1 MPQTQKSVFSS
12 RMFTIFF
19 WGSLGY
25 SILLILNSVI
35 RIFTYR
41 EVFEVLGQ
49 KNQNLSLDYV
59 GTAFMTLWYEFYY
72 SMLFWI
78 GIFTIVFIVW
88 QIVAKIRKQFC
99 LKTFFYGLI
108 WLVCITGCLVSLY
121 IFRREVL
128 KVRVIDDIFFTK

>member
-35 RIFTYR
+35 RIFAYR
-41 EVFEVLGQ
+41 EVYEFLGG
-49 KNQNLSLDYV
+49 KDQNLSLDYV
-59 GTAFMTLWYEFYY
+59 AAAFMTLWYEFYY

-78 GIFTIVFIVW
+78 GIFTIIFIVR
-88 QIVAKIRKQFC
+88 QIIAKIRKQFC

-121 IFRREVL
+121 IFRLEVL
-128 KVRVIDDIFFTK
+128 KVIDYMFSPQ

>member
-35 RIFTYR
+35 RIFAYR
-41 EVFEVLGQ
+41 ETYEFLGE
-49 KNQNLSLDYV
+49 KDQNLSLDYV

-78 GIFTIVFIVW
+78 GIFTIVFIVR
-88 QIVAKIRKQFC
+88 QIIAKIRKQFW
-99 LKTFFYGLI
+99 LKTFFYALI

-121 IFRREVL
+121 IFRLEVL
-128 KVRVIDDIFFTK
+128 KVIDYMFSPQ

>member
-72 SMLFWI
+72 SILFWI

>member
-41 EVFEVLGQ
+41 EVYEVLGQ

-128 KVRVIDDIFFTK
+128 KVIDYMFSPQ

>member
-1 MPQTQKSVFSS
+1 MPLRQKSVFSS

-59 GTAFMTLWYEFYY
+59 WTAFMTLWYEFYY

-78 GIFTIVFIVW
+78 GIFTIVFIVR
-88 QIVAKIRKQFC
+88 QIIAKIRKQFC

-121 IFRREVL
+121 IFRLEVL
-128 KVRVIDDIFFTK
+128 KVIDYMFSPQ

>member
-35 RIFTYR
+35 RIFAYR
-41 EVFEVLGQ
+41 EVYEFLGE
-49 KNQNLSLDYV
+49 KDQNLSLDYV
-59 GTAFMTLWYEFYY
+59 AAAFMTLWYEFYY

-78 GIFTIVFIVW
+78 GIFTIIFIVR
-88 QIVAKIRKQFC
+88 QIIAKIRKQFC

-121 IFRREVL
+121 IFRLEVL
-128 KVRVIDDIFFTK
+128 KVIDYMFSPQ

>member
-35 RIFTYR
+35 RIFTYI

-72 SMLFWI
+72 SILFWI
-78 GIFTIVFIVW
+78 GIFTIVFIVR
-88 QIVAKIRKQFC
+88 QIIAKIRKQFC

-128 KVRVIDDIFFTK
+128 KVIDYMFSPQ

>member
-35 RIFTYR
+35 RIFAYR
-41 EVFEVLGQ
+41 ETYEFLGE
-49 KNQNLSLDYV
+49 KDQNLSLDYV

-78 GIFTIVFIVW
+78 GIFTIIFIVR
-88 QIVAKIRKQFC
+88 QIIAKIRKQFC

-108 WLVCITGCLVSLY
+108 WLVCITGCLVSLH
-121 IFRREVL
+121 IFRLEVL
-128 KVRVIDDIFFTK
+128 KVIDYMFSPQ

>member
-35 RIFTYR
+35 RIFTYI

-72 SMLFWI
+72 SILFWI

-108 WLVCITGCLVSLY
+108 WLVCITGCLVSLH
-121 IFRREVL
+121 IFRLEVL
-128 KVRVIDDIFFTK
+128 KVIEYMFSRQ

>member
-41 EVFEVLGQ
+41 EVYEVLGQ

-72 SMLFWI
+72 SILF
-78 GIFTIVFIVW
+78 
-88 QIVAKIRKQFC
+88 
-99 LKTFFYGLI
+99 
-108 WLVCITGCLVSLY
+108 
-121 IFRREVL
+121 
-128 KVRVIDDIFFTK
+128 

>member
-1 MPQTQKSVFSS
+1 MPLRQKSVFSS

-35 RIFTYR
+35 RIFAYIETY
-41 EVFEVLGQ
+41 EFLGE
-49 KNQNLSLDYV
+49 KDQNLSLDYV

-78 GIFTIVFIVW
+78 GIFTIVFIVR
-88 QIVAKIRKQFC
+88 QIIAKIRKQFC

-128 KVRVIDDIFFTK
+128 KVIDYMFSPQ

>member
-35 RIFTYR
+35 RIFAYQETY
-41 EVFEVLGQ
+41 EFLSE
-49 KNQNLSLDYV
+49 KDQNLSLDYV

-78 GIFTIVFIVW
+78 GIFTIIFIVR
-88 QIVAKIRKQFC
+88 QIIAKIRKQFC

-121 IFRREVL
+121 IFRLEVL
-128 KVRVIDDIFFTK
+128 KVIDYMFSPQ

>member
-49 KNQNLSLDYV
+49 KNQNLSLDYA

-78 GIFTIVFIVW
+78 GIFTIIFIVR
-88 QIVAKIRKQFC
+88 QIIAKIRKQFC

-121 IFRREVL
+121 IFRLEVL
-128 KVRVIDDIFFTK
+128 KVIDYMFSPQ

>member
-72 SMLFWI
+72 SILFWI

-128 KVRVIDDIFFTK
+128 KVIDYMFFTK

>member
-35 RIFTYR
+35 RIFTYI

-78 GIFTIVFIVW
+78 GIFTIVFIVR
-88 QIVAKIRKQFC
+88 QIIAKIRKQFC

-128 KVRVIDDIFFTK
+128 KAIDYMFSPQ

>member
-41 EVFEVLGQ
+41 ETYEVLGQ

-78 GIFTIVFIVW
+78 GIFTIVFIVR
-88 QIVAKIRKQFC
+88 QIIAKIRKQFC

-128 KVRVIDDIFFTK
+128 KVIDYMFSPQ

>member
-72 SMLFWI
+72 SILFWI
-78 GIFTIVFIVW
+78 GIFTIIFIVR
-88 QIVAKIRKQFC
+88 QIIAKIRKQFC

-121 IFRREVL
+121 IFRLEVL
-128 KVRVIDDIFFTK
+128 KVIDYMFSPQ

>member
-1 MPQTQKSVFSS
+1 MPLRQKSVFSS

-88 QIVAKIRKQFC
+88 QIVVKVRRQFC

-108 WLVCITGCLVSLY
+108 WLVSITGCLVSLY

-128 KVRVIDDIFFTK
+128 KVIDYMFSPQ

>member
-35 RIFTYR
+35 RIFTYI

-72 SMLFWI
+72 SILFWI
-78 GIFTIVFIVW
+78 GIFTIVFIVR
-88 QIVAKIRKQFC
+88 QIIAKIRKQFC

-108 WLVCITGCLVSLY
+108 WLVCITGCLVSLH
-121 IFRREVL
+121 IFRQEIL
-128 KVRVIDDIFFTK
+128 KVRIIDDISFTK

>member
-35 RIFTYR
+35 RIFAYR
-41 EVFEVLGQ
+41 EVYEFLGE
-49 KNQNLSLDYV
+49 KDQNLSLDYV
-59 GTAFMTLWYEFYY
+59 AAAFMTLWYEFYY

-78 GIFTIVFIVW
+78 GIFTIVFIVR
-88 QIVAKIRKQFC
+88 QIIAKIRKQFC
-99 LKTFFYGLI
+99 LKTFFYALI
-108 WLVCITGCLVSLY
+108 WLVCITGCLVSLH
-121 IFRREVL
+121 IFRLGVL
-128 KVRVIDDIFFTK
+128 KVIDYMFSPQ

>member
-35 RIFTYR
+35 RIFTYI

-72 SMLFWI
+72 SILFWI

-99 LKTFFYGLI
+99 LKTFFYVLI
-108 WLVCITGCLVSLY
+108 WLVCITGCLVSLH
-121 IFRREVL
+121 IFRQEIL
-128 KVRVIDDIFFTK
+128 KVRIIDDISFTK

>member
-35 RIFTYR
+35 RIFTYI

-72 SMLFWI
+72 SILF
-78 GIFTIVFIVW
+78 
-88 QIVAKIRKQFC
+88 
-99 LKTFFYGLI
+99 
-108 WLVCITGCLVSLY
+108 
-121 IFRREVL
+121 
-128 KVRVIDDIFFTK
+128 

>member
-35 RIFTYR
+35 RIFAYR

-59 GTAFMTLWYEFYY
+59 GTAFMTLWYEFYS

-78 GIFTIVFIVW
+78 GIFTIVFIVR
-88 QIVAKIRKQFC
+88 QIIAKIRKQFC

-121 IFRREVL
+121 IFRLEVL
-128 KVRVIDDIFFTK
+128 KVIDYMFSPQ

>member
-78 GIFTIVFIVW
+78 GIFTIIFIVR
-88 QIVAKIRKQFC
+88 QIIAKIRKQFC

-108 WLVCITGCLVSLY
+108 WLVCITGCLVSLH
-121 IFRREVL
+121 IFRQEIL
-128 KVRVIDDIFFTK
+128 KVRIIDDISFTK

>member
-35 RIFTYR
+35 RIFAYR
-41 EVFEVLGQ
+41 ETYEFLGE
-49 KNQNLSLDYV
+49 KDQNLSLDYV
-59 GTAFMTLWYEFYY
+59 AAAFMTLWYEFYY

-88 QIVAKIRKQFC
+88 QIVAKIRKQFW
-99 LKTFFYGLI
+99 LKTFFYALI

-128 KVRVIDDIFFTK
+128 KVIDYMFSPQ

>member
-35 RIFTYR
+35 RIFTYI

-72 SMLFWI
+72 SILFWI
-78 GIFTIVFIVW
+78 GIFTIVFIVR
-88 QIVAKIRKQFC
+88 QIITKIRKQFC

-121 IFRREVL
+121 IFRLEVL
-128 KVRVIDDIFFTK
+128 KVIDYMFSPQ

>member
-128 KVRVIDDIFFTK
+128 KVIDYMFSPQ

>member
-35 RIFTYR
+35 RIFTYI

-88 QIVAKIRKQFC
+88 QIVVKVRRRFC

-128 KVRVIDDIFFTK
+128 KVIDYMFSPQ

>member
-12 RMFTIFF
+12 RIFTIFF

-35 RIFTYR
+35 RIFAYR
-41 EVFEVLGQ
+41 ETYEFLGE
-49 KNQNLSLDYV
+49 KDQNLSLDYV
-59 GTAFMTLWYEFYY
+59 AAAFMTLWYEFYY

-108 WLVCITGCLVSLY
+108 WLVCITGCLVSLH
-121 IFRREVL
+121 IFRQEIL
-128 KVRVIDDIFFTK
+128 KVRIIDDISFTK

>member
-78 GIFTIVFIVW
+78 GIVTIVFIVR
-88 QIVAKIRKQFC
+88 QIIAKIRKQFC

-128 KVRVIDDIFFTK
+128 KVIDYMFSPQ

>member
-35 RIFTYR
+35 RIFTYI

-78 GIFTIVFIVW
+78 GIFTIVFIVR
-88 QIVAKIRKQFC
+88 QIIAKIRKQFC

-108 WLVCITGCLVSLY
+108 WLVCITGCLVSLH
-121 IFRREVL
+121 IFRLEVL
-128 KVRVIDDIFFTK
+128 KVIEYMFSRQ

>member
-35 RIFTYR
+35 RILAYR
-41 EVFEVLGQ
+41 ETYEFLGE
-49 KNQNLSLDYV
+49 KDQNLSLDYV
-59 GTAFMTLWYEFYY
+59 AAAFMTLWYEFYY

-78 GIFTIVFIVW
+78 GIFTIVFIVR
-88 QIVAKIRKQFC
+88 QIIAKIRKQFC

-121 IFRREVL
+121 IFRLEVL
-128 KVRVIDDIFFTK
+128 KVIDYMFSPQ

>member
-78 GIFTIVFIVW
+78 GIFTIVFIVR
-88 QIVAKIRKQFC
+88 QIIAKIRKQFC

-108 WLVCITGCLVSLY
+108 WLVCITGCLVSLH
-121 IFRREVL
+121 IFRLKVL
-128 KVRVIDDIFFTK
+128 KIIGYMFSPQ

>member
-35 RIFTYR
+35 RIFTYI

-72 SMLFWI
+72 SILFWI

-121 IFRREVL
+121 IFRLGVL
-128 KVRVIDDIFFTK
+128 KVIDYMFSPQ

>member
-35 RIFTYR
+35 RIFTYI

-59 GTAFMTLWYEFYY
+59 GTTFMTLWYEFYY
-72 SMLFWI
+72 SILFWI

-128 KVRVIDDIFFTK
+128 KVIDYMFSPQ

>member
-1 MPQTQKSVFSS
+1 
-12 RMFTIFF
+12 MFTIFF

-35 RIFTYR
+35 RIFTYI

-72 SMLFWI
+72 SILFWI

-108 WLVCITGCLVSLY
+108 WLVCITGYLVSLY
-121 IFRREVL
+121 IFRLEVL
-128 KVRVIDDIFFTK
+128 KVIDYMFSPQ

>member
-78 GIFTIVFIVW
+78 GIFTIVFIVR
-88 QIVAKIRKQFC
+88 QIIAKIRKQFC

-128 KVRVIDDIFFTK
+128 KAIDYMFSPQ

>member
-1 MPQTQKSVFSS
+1 MPLRQKSVFSS

-78 GIFTIVFIVW
+78 GIFTIVFIVR
-88 QIVAKIRKQFC
+88 QIIAKIRKQFC

-128 KVRVIDDIFFTK
+128 KVIDYMFSPQ

>member
-78 GIFTIVFIVW
+78 GIFTIVFIVR
-88 QIVAKIRKQFC
+88 QIIAKIRKQFC
-99 LKTFFYGLI
+99 LKIFFYGLI

-121 IFRREVL
+121 IFRLEVL
-128 KVRVIDDIFFTK
+128 KVIDYMFSPQ